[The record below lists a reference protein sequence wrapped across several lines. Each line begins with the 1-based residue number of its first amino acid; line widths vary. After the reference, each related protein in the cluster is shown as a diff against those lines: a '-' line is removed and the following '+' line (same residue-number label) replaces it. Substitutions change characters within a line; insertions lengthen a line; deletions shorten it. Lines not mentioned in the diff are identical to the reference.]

1 LPADKHGDHSVLGQ
15 GEVVGVRIRLVI
27 LLVLII
33 LSTTPALSDAED
45 TPCIIMTKAGEWYNI
60 GLDGI
65 SDNLETVITI
75 RFDHER
81 PVADRLEVRESLQIE
96 NDLLTNSIYYIKNGS
111 AALCTVSYKG
121 LDSVLLGEERARLEI
136 ASNTYLVHLIG
147 IQVDEISAEFG
158 VPPSFQIVL
167 ALCSLVPFFLLMPD
181 VINELQLQLDVD
193 AMSAGVYGRILS
205 LLLPLLSIALTIL
218 LLEGLNVF

>member
-1 LPADKHGDHSVLGQ
+1 
-15 GEVVGVRIRLVI
+15 VRIRLAI
-27 LLVLII
+27 LLVFII
-33 LSTTPALSDAED
+33 FSTVPALSVAEE
-45 TPCIIMTKAGEWYNI
+45 TPCIIMTKVGEWYNI

-65 SDNLETVITI
+65 SDNSEIVITI
-75 RFDHER
+75 KFDHDQ

-96 NDLLTNSIYYIKNGS
+96 NDFLTNSIYYIMNGS
-111 AALCTVSYKG
+111 AVLCTVDYKG

-136 ASNTYLVHLIG
+136 ASDAYHVHLIG
-147 IQVDEISAEFG
+147 IQVDEVSSEFE

-181 VINELQLQLDVD
+181 AINELQQQLDAD

-218 LLEGLNVF
+218 LLGDLNVF

>member
-1 LPADKHGDHSVLGQ
+1 
-15 GEVVGVRIRLVI
+15 VRIRLAL

-33 LSTTPALSDAED
+33 LSTAPALSDAED
-45 TPCIIMTKAGEWYNI
+45 TPCIILTKVGEWYNI

-65 SDNLETVITI
+65 SDNSEIVITI
-75 RFDHER
+75 KFNHEQ

-96 NDLLTNSIYYIKNGS
+96 NDILTNSIYYIKNGS
-111 AALCTVSYKG
+111 SVLCTVDYKG
-121 LDSVLLGEERARLEI
+121 LDSVLLGEERTRLEI
-136 ASNTYLVHLIG
+136 TSDAYYVHLIG
-147 IQVDEISAEFG
+147 IQVDEPSSEFG

-167 ALCSLVPFFLLMPD
+167 ALCSLIPFFLLMPD
-181 VINELQLQLDVD
+181 AINELQQELDAD

-218 LLEGLNVF
+218 LLGGLNVF